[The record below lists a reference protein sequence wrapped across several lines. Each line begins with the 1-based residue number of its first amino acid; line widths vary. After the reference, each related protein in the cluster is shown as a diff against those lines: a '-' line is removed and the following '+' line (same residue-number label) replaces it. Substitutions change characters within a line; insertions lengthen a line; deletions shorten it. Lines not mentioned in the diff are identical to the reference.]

1 MHQAWKSLIY
11 ILWMY
16 MHWAKFVPASYIPII
31 NFKLATTTKKKEKEK
46 DVHEQFVVQSWVAH
60 FQMHWDQF
68 VSVGTW
74 KLLQLASEVCLS
86 RWTGLPGLVI
96 LLCLAIVSYKLQR
109 LRLGI
114 MGQMAKNSGL
124 LGLLSLVINQTW
136 VRNFG
141 IENIAPLIT
150 RTKTWGWI
158 KFH

>member
-1 MHQAWKSLIY
+1 MNVYAMGEICPCIIHSHNQLQTCHDHQ
-11 ILWMY
+11 
-16 MHWAKFVPASYIPII
+16 
-31 NFKLATTTKKKEKEK
+31 KKKK
-46 DVHEQFVVQSWVAH
+46 DVHEQFSVQSWVAH

-74 KLLQLASEVCLS
+74 KLLQLASEVYLS

-150 RTKTWGWI
+150 RTKTRGWI

>member
-1 MHQAWKSLIY
+1 MHASSLKEFNL
-11 ILWMY
+11 LWMY
-16 MHWAKFVPASYIPII
+16 MHLAKFVPASYIPII
-31 NFKLATTTKKKEKEK
+31 NFKLATTTKKKKK
-46 DVHEQFVVQSWVAH
+46 DVHEQFSVQSWVAH

-124 LGLLSLVINQTW
+124 LGLLSLVINQTS

-150 RTKTWGWI
+150 RTKTRGRI